1 MVITDYQM
9 KNMDGIELRDL
20 IRDGNRNIPIILMT
34 GERDHNLQN
43 GFDGEVNVQEQRR
56 YDLLAIYSRWSNTC
70 LTFAARSSIPKGFWI
85 KLTPSSR
92 MP

>member
-34 GERDHNLQN
+34 AKYDSTDDAKKGLNAGADEYVVKPFLNRIMLANVKHLLGEIHH
-43 GFDGEVNVQEQRR
+43 
-56 YDLLAIYSRWSNTC
+56 T
-70 LTFAARSSIPKGFWI
+70 K
-85 KLTPSSR
+85 
-92 MP
+92 M

>member
-1 MVITDYQM
+1 M

-43 GFDGEVNVQEQRR
+43 GFDGFLQKPFTMAELVSEVDRV
-56 YDLLAIYSRWSNTC
+56 
-70 LTFAARSSIPKGFWI
+70 RSSIRDQ
-85 KLTPSSR
+85 TVR
-92 MP
+92 N